1 MQSLRK
7 RKFAKI
13 LCVLGTTS
21 ILMMPAAYA
30 AIPVIDVDNTL
41 QQAKTYAE
49 TIKVVTNTAK
59 TLEVV
64 ILDHLGLSKEDKEA
78 FHKKFDEGIK
88 KVTAILNGDTT
99 GIFNTERHPL
109 DERDGKINLQEITK
123 MYDEQFPQVWAD
135 SIVASPNGN
144 NPGSLKA
151 TIELWKAAR
160 NRSIGSLMENNKST
174 LKQYAELMGE
184 LHAAM
189 KDLQDLQDASSNAK
203 GIMQAQQIAN
213 DIYATNAR
221 IDNIRTAILAIKG
234 QNDVMQNQAEAQSRQ
249 NDIQMQQAMNQAS
262 ANYAKSLKDRGV
274 SFRMKSK
281 PYNPWDGF

>member
-49 TIKVVTNTAK
+49 TIKVVT
-59 TLEVV
+59 
-64 ILDHLGLSKEDKEA
+64 LDHLGLSKEDKEA

-249 NDIQMQQAMNQAS
+249 NDIQMQQGMNQAN
-262 ANYAKSLKDRGV
+262 ANYAKSLKTG
-274 SFRMKSK
+274 SIMLKTKIYS
-281 PYNPWDGF
+281 PWEDF

>member
-1 MQSLRK
+1 MKSFKK
-7 RKFAKI
+7 RKIAKV

-21 ILMMPAAYA
+21 ILMMPAAFA

-99 GIFNTERHPL
+99 GIFNRERHPL

-144 NPGSLKA
+144 NPGSLQA

-160 NRSIGSLMENNKST
+160 NRSLGSLMENNKST

-189 KDLQDLQDASSNAK
+189 KDLQDLQEASSNAK

-249 NDIQMQQAMNQAS
+249 NDIQIKQAMNQAN
-262 ANYAKSLKDRGV
+262 AKYAEGLNR

-281 PYNPWDGF
+281 PYNPWEGF

>member
-88 KVTAILNGDTT
+88 K
-99 GIFNTERHPL
+99 
-109 DERDGKINLQEITK
+109 
-123 MYDEQFPQVWAD
+123 
-135 SIVASPNGN
+135 
-144 NPGSLKA
+144 
-151 TIELWKAAR
+151 
-160 NRSIGSLMENNKST
+160 
-174 LKQYAELMGE
+174 
-184 LHAAM
+184 
-189 KDLQDLQDASSNAK
+189 
-203 GIMQAQQIAN
+203 
-213 DIYATNAR
+213 
-221 IDNIRTAILAIKG
+221 
-234 QNDVMQNQAEAQSRQ
+234 
-249 NDIQMQQAMNQAS
+249 
-262 ANYAKSLKDRGV
+262 
-274 SFRMKSK
+274 
-281 PYNPWDGF
+281 